1 MESKFRVGSIQLHQ
15 ATKDKD
21 VTLTVRMPDGSGFMK
36 RLEGAEMRTESRRT
50 FVRVTNGM
58 TLQSVVCVSDAL
70 DDDHLLDMLAKAYE
84 SIGRDRVA
92 LDIRRIAERSS
103 ARTGR
108 GTEGSGRLLTS
119 DISRLMEAVDRRRGD
134 IVPCLLGA
142 PGIGKTEGIEEFART
157 HGRNVVHI
165 IASQVLPTEVSGMT
179 MPNQETHSMDVFDH
193 ARLSHMRDGDILF
206 LDELLKGQ
214 QQVLSACLTLV
225 QERRLMSGTH
235 LPDVIIVA
243 AANPLASAKMLPE
256 EIRQRFLFVDVEFD
270 ASSWCDYMRERGV
283 PHPERLTSKLVTKGD
298 GGAEWNTLTP
308 RTATKL
314 ALWYRDSERDPVVRR
329 VIETEFGDD
338 VLTAITNA
346 LGYNVAAKRDPM
358 REVREFISQEMS
370 RLPAAESD
378 EEAGLRSEVADML
391 REEAIDV
398 ATLMSRI
405 QEMSGGNE
413 IMEALRNETIDLSL
427 TGIGEE

>member
-1 MESKFRVGSIQLHQ
+1 MESRVRVGRVQLYQ
-15 ATKDKD
+15 RTDRDD
-21 VTLTVRMPDGSGFMK
+21 VTLMARRPDDTTLSLRMAGT
-36 RLEGAEMRTESRRT
+36 EMRTEGRRT
-50 FVRVTNGM
+50 FVRMINGS

-70 DDDHLLDMLAKAYE
+70 NDDHLLDMLAGAYE

-92 LDIRRIAERSS
+92 VDIRRMAEMSSKKAER
-103 ARTGR
+103 
-108 GTEGSGRLLTS
+108 SGRLLTS

-165 IASQVLPTEVSGMT
+165 IASQILPTEVSGMT

-193 ARLSHMRDGDILF
+193 ARLSHMRDGDVLF

-225 QERRLMSGTH
+225 QERRLMSGRR

-256 EIRQRFLFVDVEFD
+256 EIKQRFLFVDVEFD
-270 ASSWCDYMRERGV
+270 SKSWCDYMRERGV
-283 PHPERLTSKLVTKGD
+283 PHPERLTRWLVTEGGD
-298 GGAEWNTLTP
+298 GALWNTLTP
-308 RTATKL
+308 RTMTKL
-314 ALWYRDSERDPVVRR
+314 VLWYRDSGRDPMVRR
-329 VIETEFGDD
+329 VIETEFGDR

-346 LGYNVAAKRDPM
+346 LGYNVAAKRGPM
-358 REVREFISQEMS
+358 DEVRAFISQEMS
-370 RLPAAESD
+370 RLPMAETPEDARIRD
-378 EEAGLRSEVADML
+378 EVDGLLSAEK
-391 REEAIDV
+391 IDV
-398 ATLMSRI
+398 ATLLERI
-405 QEMSGGNE
+405 QNMSGGDA
-413 IMEALRNETIDLSL
+413 IMEALGRETIDLSM

>member
-1 MESKFRVGSIQLHQ
+1 MASSVRVGRVVLRQEGEDLSLM
-15 ATKDKD
+15 
-21 VTLTVRMPDGSGFMK
+21 VGMPDGSMCMK
-36 RLEGAEMRTESRRT
+36 RMVDAEMLSEGRETFFRIFNGRTLKSV
-50 FVRVTNGM
+50 VRVGE
-58 TLQSVVCVSDAL
+58 AL
-70 DDDHLLDMLAKAYE
+70 DDDHLLDMLARAYE
-84 SIGRDRVA
+84 STGRDRMA
-92 LDIRRIAERSS
+92 LDIRRIAEQSS
-103 ARTGR
+103 TRTGR
-108 GTEGSGRLLTS
+108 ETERSGRLLTS

-157 HGRNVVHI
+157 HGRDVVHI

-193 ARLSHMRDGDILF
+193 ARLSHMRDGDVLF

-270 ASSWCDYMRERGV
+270 QDSWCDYMRERGV
-283 PHPERLTSKLVTKGD
+283 PHPERLTGRLVTNDD
-298 GGAEWNTLTP
+298 GSANWNTLTP

-314 ALWYRDSERDPVVRR
+314 ALWYRDSGRDPIVAR
-329 VIETEFGDD
+329 VIETEFGED
-338 VLTAITNA
+338 VLNAVTNA
-346 LGYNVAAKRDPM
+346 LGYNVATRRDPM

-370 RLPAAESD
+370 KLPMAETPED
-378 EEAGLRSEVADML
+378 AGLRNEVAGML
-391 REEAIDV
+391 RENTIDV
-398 ATLMSRI
+398 ATLMERI
-405 QEMSGGNE
+405 QEMSGGSV

>member
-1 MESKFRVGSIQLHQ
+1 MAL
-15 ATKDKD
+15 
-21 VTLTVRMPDGSGFMK
+21 
-36 RLEGAEMRTESRRT
+36 
-50 FVRVTNGM
+50 RVTDVGAVYLRDVI
-58 TLQSVVCVSDAL
+58 LQDGDDVVLFVSTRDNVPLIICGGSTEIDDTATVLRNMMSGLMDLGRNRDGQRVRDLLLAL
-70 DDDHLLDMLAKAYE
+70 PMNTASTRE
-84 SIGRDRVA
+84 E
-92 LDIRRIAERSS
+92 RRPMF
-103 ARTGR
+103 
-108 GTEGSGRLLTS
+108 TS
-119 DISRLMEAVDRRRGD
+119 DISDLMEAVDKRRGD

-256 EIRQRFLFVDVEFD
+256 EIKQRFLFVEVEFD
-270 ASSWCDYMRERGV
+270 KSSWCDYMRERGV
-283 PHPERLTSKLVTKGD
+283 PNPERLKNILVTKGD
-298 GGAEWNTLTP
+298 GSASWNTLTP

-314 ALWYRDSERDPVVRR
+314 TLWYRDSGYDPIVERVITNEFNSSVLNAIKGSLGIDTTKRHDPMDEVRR
-329 VIETEFGDD
+329 FISGEMDKLPLAETE
-338 VLTAITNA
+338 
-346 LGYNVAAKRDPM
+346 K
-358 REVREFISQEMS
+358 
-370 RLPAAESD
+370 
-378 EEAGLRSEVADML
+378 EEQLRSEVNDILDAD
-391 REEAIDV
+391 EIDV
-398 ATLMSRI
+398 AKLIACI
-405 QEMSGGNE
+405 QVMSGGSE
-413 IMEALRNETIDLSL
+413 IMNALRRETIDLSL

>member
-1 MESKFRVGSIQLHQ
+1 MASSVRVGRVMLRQDGENLN
-15 ATKDKD
+15 
-21 VTLTVRMPDGSGFMK
+21 LMVRMPDGSMCMK
-36 RLEGAEMRTESRRT
+36 RMGDAEMRTENHHT
-50 FVRVTNGM
+50 YVKMTNGN
-58 TLQSVVCVSDAL
+58 TLQSVVHVSDSL
-70 DDDHLLDMLAKAYE
+70 DDDHMLDMLAKSYE
-84 SIGRDRVA
+84 RIGHDKMA
-92 LDIRRIAERSS
+92 LDIRRIAEKSSTRAERS
-103 ARTGR
+103 G
-108 GTEGSGRLLTS
+108 GLLTS

-142 PGIGKTEGIEEFART
+142 PGIGKTEGIEEFAKT

-270 ASSWCDYMRERGV
+270 QDSWCDYMRERGV
-283 PHPERLTSKLVTKGD
+283 PHPERLTRLLVTSGD
-298 GGAEWNTLTP
+298 GGASWNTLTP

-314 ALWYRDSERDPVVRR
+314 ALWYRDSERDPIVAR
-329 VIETEFGDD
+329 VIETEFGEG
-338 VLTAITNA
+338 VLNAVTNA
-346 LGYNVAAKRDPM
+346 LGYNVATRRDPM

-370 RLPAAESD
+370 KLPATGTSEDARLRNEIGDILDAES
-378 EEAGLRSEVADML
+378 
-391 REEAIDV
+391 IDV
-398 ATLMSRI
+398 PTLLERI
-405 QEMSGGNE
+405 QEMSGGSV

>member
-1 MESKFRVGSIQLHQ
+1 MASSVRIGRVALRQDSPNQLYM
-15 ATKDKD
+15 T
-21 VTLTVRMPDGSGFMK
+21 VTRVDGVVETM
-36 RLEGAEMRTESRRT
+36 RLARTRFGRDDGPPVVEIDGDARSSVV
-50 FVRVTNGM
+50 VRVDNATVG
-58 TLQSVVCVSDAL
+58 
-70 DDDHLLDMLAKAYE
+70 DDLLAMLARAYE
-84 SIGRDRVA
+84 SVGRTILANR
-92 LDIRRIAERSS
+92 IRDLVTDDKR
-103 ARTGR
+103 
-108 GTEGSGRLLTS
+108 TEGRGRLLTS
-119 DISRLMEAVDRRRGD
+119 DISALMEAVDKRRGD
-134 IVPCLLGA
+134 IVPCLLGS

-157 HGRNVVHI
+157 HGRDVVHI

-193 ARLSHMRDGDILF
+193 ARLSRMRDGDILF

-225 QERRLMSGTH
+225 QERRLMSGTR

-270 ASSWCDYMRERGV
+270 AMSWCEYMRERGV
-283 PHPERLTSKLVTKGD
+283 PRPDILTSRLVTSGD

-308 RTATKL
+308 RTMTKL
-314 ALWYRDSERDPVVRR
+314 TLWYRDSGHDPIVRR
-329 VIETEFGDD
+329 VIETEFGED
-338 VLTAITNA
+338 VLRAIDRA
-346 LGYNVAAKRDPM
+346 LGNDVRARRKPM
-358 REVREFISQEMS
+358 DEVREFIAQEMS
-370 RLPAAESD
+370 KLPSASTEVEEES
-378 EEAGLRSEVADML
+378 RREVASML

-398 ATLMSRI
+398 AELMGRI
-405 QEMSGGNE
+405 QAMSGGSE

>member
-1 MESKFRVGSIQLHQ
+1 MEGEVRVGHVRLRQVSDDTIQIL
-15 ATKDKD
+15 
-21 VTLTVRMPDGSGFMK
+21 VLRPDGTEVMTQVGDTSLILRVDAVAVKICHVNGWRRIVHVTEDMDGDLLLK
-36 RLEGAEMRTESRRT
+36 RLA
-50 FVRVTNGM
+50 
-58 TLQSVVCVSDAL
+58 D
-70 DDDHLLDMLAKAYE
+70 AYE
-84 SIGRDRVA
+84 SI
-92 LDIRRIAERSS
+92 RRELVAERI
-103 ARTGR
+103 RNLVGIGEKKGR
-108 GTEGSGRLLTS
+108 AEGQLLTS

-142 PGIGKTEGIEEFART
+142 PGIGKTEGIEEFARA

-193 ARLSHMRDGDILF
+193 ARLSRMRDGDVLF

-270 ASSWCDYMRERGV
+270 EDSWCDYMRERGV
-283 PHPERLTSKLVTKGD
+283 PHPERLTRLLVTSGD
-298 GGAEWNTLTP
+298 GGADWNTLTP

-314 ALWYRDSERDPVVRR
+314 TLWYRDSDHDPIVAN
-329 VIETEFGDD
+329 VIRSEFGDD
-338 VLTAITNA
+338 VLSAVANS
-346 LGYNVAAKRDPM
+346 LGRNVAKRRDPM
-358 REVREFISQEMS
+358 DEVREFIEGEMS
-370 RLPAAESD
+370 KLPDAESD
-378 EEAGLRSEVADML
+378 DDAGLRREVANML
-391 REEAIDV
+391 HDPVVDV
-398 ATLMSRI
+398 PTLIARI
-405 QEMSGGNE
+405 QGMSGGSA
-413 IMEALRNETIDLSL
+413 IMEALRNESIDLSM

>member
-1 MESKFRVGSIQLHQ
+1 MESRVRVGRVQLHQ
-15 ATKDKD
+15 AGEGLK
-21 VTLTVRMPDGSGFMK
+21 LMVRMPDGSMCMK
-36 RLEGAEMRTESRRT
+36 RMEDAEMRTENRHT
-50 FVRVTNGM
+50 YVRMTNGN
-58 TLQSVVCVSDAL
+58 TLQSVVHVSDSL
-70 DDDHLLDMLAKAYE
+70 DDDHLLDMLAKSYE
-84 SIGRDRVA
+84 RIGRDWMA

-103 ARTGR
+103 TRAER
-108 GTEGSGRLLTS
+108 SGGLLTS

-165 IASQVLPTEVSGMT
+165 IASQILPTEVSGMT

-193 ARLSHMRDGDILF
+193 ARLSHMRDGDVLF

-256 EIRQRFLFVDVEFD
+256 EIKQRFLFIDVEFD
-270 ASSWCDYMRERGV
+270 KRSWCDYMRKRGV
-283 PHPERLTSKLVTKGD
+283 PHPERLTNLLATEGGD
-298 GGAEWNTLTP
+298 GALWNTLTP
-308 RTATKL
+308 RTMTKL
-314 ALWYRDSERDPVVRR
+314 TLWYRDSERDPIVAR
-329 VIETEFGDD
+329 VIRSEFSEG

-346 LGYNVAAKRDPM
+346 LGYNVAAKRNPM
-358 REVREFISQEMS
+358 DEVRRFVIHEMS
-370 RLPAAESD
+370 RLPDAETDAERCVRDEVRDILDAES
-378 EEAGLRSEVADML
+378 
-391 REEAIDV
+391 IDV
-398 ATLMSRI
+398 PTLMERI
-405 QEMSGGNE
+405 QDMSGGDA
-413 IMEALRNETIDLSL
+413 IMEALRNETIDLSM

>member
-1 MESKFRVGSIQLHQ
+1 MAISVRVGRVMLRQEGENLDLMI
-15 ATKDKD
+15 
-21 VTLTVRMPDGSGFMK
+21 RMPDGSMYMK
-36 RLEGAEMRTESRRT
+36 RMEGTEMRTEDRRT
-50 FVRVTNGM
+50 FVRMTNGN
-58 TLQSVVCVSDAL
+58 TLQNVVRVGDAL
-70 DDDHLLDMLAKAYE
+70 DDDMLLDMLAKAYE

-92 LDIRRIAERSS
+92 LDIRRIAEQSS
-103 ARTGR
+103 TRTGR
-108 GTEGSGRLLTS
+108 ETERSGRLLTS
-119 DISRLMEAVDRRRGD
+119 DISRLMEAVDKRRGD

-193 ARLSHMRDGDILF
+193 ARLSHMRDGDVLF

-225 QERRLMSGTH
+225 QERRLMSGH
-235 LPDVIIVA
+235 KLPDVIIVA

-270 ASSWCDYMRERGV
+270 QDSWCDYMRERGV
-283 PHPERLTSKLVTKGD
+283 PHPERLTSRLVTSGD
-298 GGAEWNTLTP
+298 GGADWNTLTP

-314 ALWYRDSERDPVVRR
+314 ALWYRDSERDPIVAR
-329 VIETEFGDD
+329 VIETEFGEG
-338 VLTAITNA
+338 VLNAVTNA
-346 LGYNVAAKRDPM
+346 LGYNVAKKKDPM
-358 REVREFISQEMS
+358 KEVREFISQEMS
-370 RLPAAESD
+370 KLPATGTSEDARLRNEINDILEEES
-378 EEAGLRSEVADML
+378 
-391 REEAIDV
+391 IDV
-398 ATLMSRI
+398 PTLLERI
-405 QEMSGGNE
+405 QEMSGGSV
-413 IMEALRNETIDLSL
+413 IMEALRHETIDLSL